1 VIHVPAANKLTAD
14 AWVAAGPR
22 LVIVTLEPAAT
33 HASAVE
39 HPTRII
45 ANAGNHLYR
54 RFTVTTSSPTIRSV
68 TCGSGP
74 SGGA

>member
-1 VIHVPAANKLTAD
+1 VTGGEREDVVDDVPLDEGTAD
-14 AWVAAGPR
+14 GG
-22 LVIVTLEPAAT
+22 VTP
-33 HASAVE
+33 SAVE